1 MRLERVLLNLL
12 RLGATIQVVVG
23 IALWSGHWFEYVT
36 VHMAVGVLFVL
47 LLWTLAVTVLL
58 RRVNARLAIVTI
70 VWGLV
75 IAAFGVTQQRLL
87 AGDLHWIIRAL
98 HLIVGVAA
106 MPVAERLAK
115 TPPVAA
121 P

>member
-12 RLGATIQVVVG
+12 RIGAGIQVVVG
-23 IALWSGHWFEYVT
+23 LALWSGHWYQYVT

-47 LLWTLAVTVLL
+47 LLWTLAVTALL
-58 RRVNARLAIVTI
+58 RRVNARLAVVAIL
-70 VWGLV
+70 WGLM

-87 AGDLHWIIRAL
+87 PGDLHWVIRLL

-115 TPPVAA
+115 TPPRPAT
-121 P
+121 